1 MKKLVLVAILGLSVF
16 VVGCATTQ
24 TAKTNEVSS
33 TAEKTG
39 EMSSSATK
47 ADETTKAKAE
57 NLSDE
62 QLNQMFVDC
71 VKNENKNACQRLIDS
86 DSLLS
91 VEQCNEKKCNNIG
104 VVYRRTENYQQALKY
119 YKKACELNNEFG
131 CANLANLYY
140 QGQGVKQDFAKA
152 FKLYKKAC
160 DLNYMV
166 ACHNAGFMYNEGQGV
181 GQDFVNAKK
190 YYEKA
195 CDANDAMACNN
206 LGVLYVEGR
215 GVKQNKS
222 TAKKYYGKACDLGFQ
237 IGCYNYIVLDEQGV
251 R

>member
-1 MKKLVLVAILGLSVF
+1 MKKLILVAILGLGF
-16 VVGCATTQ
+16 LMMGCRATQ
-24 TAKTNEVSS
+24 TAKTDEVLS
-33 TAEKTG
+33 TAEKTD

-47 ADETTKAKAE
+47 TNAE

-62 QLNQMFVDC
+62 QFNQMFVDC
-71 VKNENKNACQRLIDS
+71 VKNENKNACKRLVNS
-86 DSLLS
+86 DSLAS
-91 VEQCNEKKCNNIG
+91 VEQCDKESCNNIG
-104 VVYRRTENYQQALKY
+104 RAYFVAKNYQQALKY
-119 YKKACELNNEFG
+119 FKKACELNDKFG

-140 QGQGVKQDFAKA
+140 QGQGVKQNFAKA

-237 IGCYNYIVLDEQGV
+237 IGCYNYRVFDEQGV